1 MWVSLMIVNSFCI
14 VNHHFAKF
22 SGHNPCG
29 SSDTTA
35 KIVYVTL
42 PDQVIKGSGN
52 FMKGNYSLPI
62 PTMPK
67 LIAID
72 IVLMDI

>member
-1 MWVSLMIVNSFCI
+1 MAITLVVVVI
-14 VNHHFAKF
+14 
-22 SGHNPCG
+22 
-29 SSDTTA
+29 TTA

-52 FMKGNYSLPI
+52 FMKGNYSLSI